1 MFVGAA
7 GFHDPK
13 PSPEPVRPA
22 RRSPG
27 AALTLVSRVIVRD
40 DSLDAAGLAA
50 AQRRS
55 PPMDRNAVESMSLA
69 NLAKLYNELAPGKP
83 VKKFADRK
91 AAVRRVLAALEE
103 RAAAEPA
110 KAPARE
116 SRPSRRERAAEHK
129 QHTPTGELRPPRP
142 GSKRGRLLAAL
153 MADGMTAE
161 RIASEF
167 GWKPRDVADA
177 LRLLAAA
184 NGYVVY
190 REEGGDT
197 WRAAEPE
204 RDPAPVRAAAQ
215 PGPKRRRAK

>member
-1 MFVGAA
+1 
-7 GFHDPK
+7 
-13 PSPEPVRPA
+13 
-22 RRSPG
+22 
-27 AALTLVSRVIVRD
+27 
-40 DSLDAAGLAA
+40 
-50 AQRRS
+50 
-55 PPMDRNAVESMSLA
+55 MDRNAVESMSLG
-69 NLAKLYNELAPGKP
+69 NLAKLYNELCPEKP
-83 VKKFADRK
+83 VKKFADRRS
-91 AAVRRVLAALEE
+91 AVRRVLAALEE

-110 KAPARE
+110 QPEPAKAAARE

-142 GSKRGRLLAAL
+142 GSKRGRLLAVL
-153 MADGMTAE
+153 LGDGMTAE

-177 LRLLAAA
+177 LRLLAVA

-204 RDPAPVRAAAQ
+204 RDAEPVRAAAQ

>member
-1 MFVGAA
+1 
-7 GFHDPK
+7 
-13 PSPEPVRPA
+13 
-22 RRSPG
+22 
-27 AALTLVSRVIVRD
+27 
-40 DSLDAAGLAA
+40 
-50 AQRRS
+50 
-55 PPMDRNAVESMSLA
+55 MDRNAVESMSLA
-69 NLAKLYNELAPGKP
+69 NLAKLHNELCAGKP

-91 AAVRRVLAALEE
+91 SAVRRVLAALEE
-103 RAAAEPA
+103 RAAAEPDQPELA

-153 MADGMTAE
+153 LGDGMTAE

>member
-1 MFVGAA
+1 MATNRDRKTIENLPG
-7 GFHDPK
+7 
-13 PSPEPVRPA
+13 PA
-22 RRSPG
+22 LV
-27 AALTLVSRVIVRD
+27 ALW
-40 DSLDAAGLAA
+40 
-50 AQRRS
+50 
-55 PPMDRNAVESMSLA
+55 
-69 NLAKLYNELAPGKP
+69 NELHPEKP
-83 VKKFADRK
+83 VQRFATRQAGVD
-91 AAVRRVLAALEE
+91 RVLRALEE
-103 RAAAEPA
+103 RAAAEPAQPEPA

-116 SRPSRRERAAEHK
+116 SRPRRERAAEHK

-153 MADGMTAE
+153 LGDGMTAE

-177 LRLLAAA
+177 LRLLAVA

-204 RDPAPVRAAAQ
+204 RDAEPVRAAAQ
-215 PGPKRRRAK
+215 PGPKRRK